1 MAFWAR
7 LFTFGVAGRR
17 EPGLQQSAAGSRAVA
32 NIIVN
37 EDTALRLSATWAC
50 VRLISEAVGGLPIH
64 CFKTNPDGSREIDD
78 THPLSMLFSGK
89 PNRYQ
94 NRVEFFETMTMQLAL
109 HGNSYALIQRGA
121 GKRIIGLIPLMAEQM
136 EVQLTVD
143 GDVLYKYTQ
152 GSNVAVYAAESIWHV
167 KLMGN
172 GIVGLSPLEYAR
184 NAIGVG
190 LASENRVKSLAQN
203 GFKPTGV
210 LTIDKLLKPEQREA
224 IRTQFADL
232 AEGGDDPL
240 KVLEAGMQYQQVS
253 MNPKDVQLLETR
265 RFQIEDI
272 ARFFGVPSVLIND
285 TAASTVWGSGVEQI
299 VQGFYKLG
307 LRPYL
312 ERYEASIKNS
322 LLPPGERTEFDFEFD
337 FNALLRGDEKTRY
350 ATYKEA
356 VLNGLKTI
364 NECRKIEGL
373 PAIEGGDQAF
383 MQGQMTPIDQLGKQE
398 APQNDQEL
406 NNIRADLTA
415 ISNEIKGVSKQ
426 ILQKKDEKQPNIELK
441 PQINVES
448 SPISLTLKTEDDGKK
463 SSKRIKLIRDAD
475 GKVLGAES
483 EE

>member
-7 LFTFGVAGRR
+7 LFTFGIAGRR
-17 EPGLQQSAAGSRAVA
+17 EPGVQQSAAGSKQVA
-32 NIIVN
+32 NIVVN

-50 VRLISEAVGGLPIH
+50 VRLISEAVGGLPLN
-64 CFKTNPDGSREIDD
+64 CYKYNPDGSRELD
-78 THPLSMLFSGK
+78 TSHPLAVLFSGK

-109 HGNSYALIQRGA
+109 HGNCYAAIQRSGN
-121 GKRIIGLIPLMAEQM
+121 RIIGLVPLMAEQM
-136 EVQLTVD
+136 EVTLGAD
-143 GDVLYKYTQ
+143 GSVIYKYTD
-152 GSNVAVYAAESIWHV
+152 GTNVTIYAAESIWHP

-184 NAIGVG
+184 NSIGVG
-190 LASENRVKSLAQN
+190 LASENRVKALAQN

-224 IRTQFADL
+224 IRKQFADL
-232 AEGGDDPL
+232 AEGSDDPL
-240 KVLEAGMQYQQVS
+240 KVLEAGMQYQQIS

-285 TAASTVWGSGVEQI
+285 TTASTVWGSGVEQI

-322 LLPPGERTEFDFEFD
+322 LLAPGERSQYDFEFD
-337 FNALLRGDEKTRY
+337 FNALLRGDEKSRFEMY
-350 ATYKEA
+350 REA
-356 VLNGLKTI
+356 VMNGLKTI
-364 NECRKIEGL
+364 NECRKLEAL
-373 PAIEGGDQAF
+373 PPIEGGDEAF
-383 MQGQMTPIDQLGKQE
+383 MQAQMTPISKLVAPDMPENAQE
-398 APQNDQEL
+398 IAQIQDDLSEIGSEIRSISA
-406 NNIRADLTA
+406 NIREKKAEKPMQIDLKP
-415 ISNEIKGVSKQ
+415 EIK
-426 ILQKKDEKQPNIELK
+426 
-441 PQINVES
+441 VES
-448 SPISLTLKTEDDGKK
+448 SPISLTLRVDDEGKK
-463 SSKRIKLIRDAD
+463 SGKKLKLLRDKD
-475 GKVLGAES
+475 GKVLGVES

>member
-1 MAFWAR
+1 MAFWTR
-7 LFTFGVAGRR
+7 LFTFGTSGLR
-17 EPGLQQSAAGSRAVA
+17 EPGLQQASAGSAVVA
-32 NIIVN
+32 DVPVT
-37 EDTALRLSATWAC
+37 EDSALKLSAVWAC
-50 VRLISEAVGGLPIH
+50 VRLLSETIGGLPIH
-64 CFKTNPDGSREIDD
+64 CYRNNPDGSREPYPE
-78 THPLSMLFSGK
+78 HPLAELFSGK

-109 HGNSYALIQRGA
+109 HGNAYALKQKRG
-121 GKRIIGLIPLMAEQM
+121 GRIVSLLPLMAEQM
-136 EVQLTVD
+136 EVNLLSD
-143 GDVLYKYTQ
+143 GSVVYRYQT
-152 GSNVAVYAAESIWHV
+152 GSDMSVYAPESIWHL

-172 GIVGLSPLEYAR
+172 GVVGLSPLAYAR

-190 LASENRVKSLAQN
+190 IASENRVKALAKN

-210 LTIDKLLKPEQREA
+210 LTIDKLLKPEQRAA
-224 IRTQFADL
+224 IRQQFADL
-232 AEGGDDPL
+232 SEGSTDPL
-240 KVLEAGMQYQQVS
+240 RVLEAGMTYQQIS

-285 TAASTVWGSGVEQI
+285 TSASTVWGSGVEQI

-322 LLPPGERTEFDFEFD
+322 LLEPGDRSQFDFEFD

-350 ATYKEA
+350 QTYKEA

-364 NECRKIEGL
+364 NECRQIEGL
-373 PAIEGGDQAF
+373 APVEGGDVAY
-383 MQGQMTPIDQLGKQE
+383 MQGQMTPISRLANPPEPQE
-398 APQNDQEL
+398 SAEFTE
-406 NNIRADLTA
+406 IRRNLMS
-415 ISNEIKGVSKQ
+415 ISDEVKGVSKQ
-426 ILQKKDEKQPNIELK
+426 ITQKKDEKPTQIELK

-448 SPISLTLKTEDDGKK
+448 SPISLELRMDDTAKTKKKITLV
-463 SSKRIKLIRDAD
+463 RDET
-475 GKVLGAES
+475 GKVLGAET